1 MFCFPVNALQ
11 IHVFLS
17 IDTITSSTNEAK
29 TSHFCQILTPLLP
42 LTDQTNVKLI
52 TLQLPWLYHP
62 DSSGPKDGSHH
73 FTVHAQNSHPSRLL
87 GYYKYSCVLISS
99 DTSYCEGLPHP
110 FRVSV
115 CLPTGQFFN
124 SCFCLFPAISFTSN
138 GPTPPSMGALDSL
151 LCIFSFNESLQI
163 FPLVLMFF

>member
-1 MFCFPVNALQ
+1 MVH
-11 IHVFLS
+11 I
-17 IDTITSSTNEAK
+17 
-29 TSHFCQILTPLLP
+29 IL
-42 LTDQTNVKLI
+42 
-52 TLQLPWLYHP
+52 
-62 DSSGPKDGSHH
+62 
-73 FTVHAQNSHPSRLL
+73 TVHAQNSHPSRLL

-163 FPLVLMFF
+163 FPRVNVFLTKWLRMSCIIFLDLSILAWLSYSLILS